1 MVVDDGN
8 AGNGR
13 ITALAMPL
21 ILEHAHNLS
30 LEIPYPCSLDRA
42 FDLSAAGELG
52 AGKERIE
59 EGAARV
65 RVDLDQLWAIIV
77 EVEIIAHEGAER
89 PMVLPCDLW
98 CP

>member
-1 MVVDDGN
+1 VVVDDGN

-21 ILEHAHNLS
+21 VPEHTHNLN
-30 LEIPYPCSLDRA
+30 LEITNPCSLDRP

-52 AGKERIE
+52 AGKERVE

-65 RVDLDQLWAIIV
+65 RVDLDQLWAIVV
-77 EVEIIAHEGAER
+77 EVKIIAHEGAER
-89 PMVLPCDLW
+89 PMVLPCDLRR
-98 CP
+98 P